1 MIININKLALKCY
14 YVNRLCFNKNINKY
28 INNYI
33 LLIKEF
39 FKLYYINIKNFFIN
53 IFLKKII

>member
-1 MIININKLALKCY
+1 MIININKFALKFY

-33 LLIKEF
+33 LLIKER

-53 IFLKKII
+53 IF

>member
-1 MIININKLALKCY
+1 MIININKFALKCY

-33 LLIKEF
+33 LLIKER
-39 FKLYYINIKNFFIN
+39 FKLYDINIKNFFIN